1 MGTNAESV
9 KVVRRSG
16 YRKSFSVSIRFDN
29 FRRRWP
35 GTLFSTW
42 LGISGI
48 SLGDSP
54 LSVFLPLSF
63 SLLSFSTSSRGRRST
78 IDDDTRIRP
87 GSSTDRSTERPGE
100 SVKTDEAVAMRP
112 FYTDP
117 HLHLLSYF
125 FVVLLL
131 VVVVV
136 LFLRLFAPYL
146 PTYLPTYLLFSTW
159 LDRVFSPFL
168 RRARAH
174 CTHEQFT
181 TVIVSE
187 NFCIHLQKK
196 RERKREG
203 HIALCLNFLLVCFP
217 PTPTFHKIHSYIWYL
232 IFYSFT

>member
-1 MGTNAESV
+1 MRNRSRSFEGPATGNRSPFRFGSTTSDGGGRALCSPLGWVYPVYPSGTH
-9 KVVRRSG
+9 
-16 YRKSFSVSIRFDN
+16 
-29 FRRRWP
+29 
-35 GTLFSTW
+35 
-42 LGISGI
+42 
-48 SLGDSP
+48 

-181 TVIVSE
+181 PVVVSE

-203 HIALCLNFLLVCFP
+203 HIASTLFKFSLSMFP
-217 PTPTFHKIHSYIWYL
+217 TNSHFP
-232 IFYSFT
+232 